1 MLHVEL
7 VPDLYHCIETVAR
20 KEYEDTLKQ
29 LLGTRETDEELKE
42 RLEILRLFIQT
53 MDFKKLRAE
62 SEHYLLTGR
71 KVRFILYLKD
81 CALKY
86 HMRVE
91 DS

>member
-20 KEYEDTLKQ
+20 REYEDTLNQ
-29 LLGTRETDEELKE
+29 LLGTGETDEELEE
-42 RLEILRLFIQT
+42 RLEILRLFLQT

-62 SEHYLLTGR
+62 SEQYLLTGR
-71 KVRFILYLKD
+71 KVRFILYLED